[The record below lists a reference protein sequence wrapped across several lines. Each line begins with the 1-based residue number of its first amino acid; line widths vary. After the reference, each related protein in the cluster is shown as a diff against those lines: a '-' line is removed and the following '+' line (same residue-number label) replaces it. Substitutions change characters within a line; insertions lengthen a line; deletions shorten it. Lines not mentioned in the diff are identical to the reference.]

1 MYNFIDINEVQEAN
15 ALPSEAMMLNGSYIE
30 DLIPGYRT
38 LNVQGREALSP
49 ELSTYTTGV
58 RDGSTLQSRR
68 FPERTITVK
77 YQIIAESNEAYRDAY
92 NQLGGILNVE
102 NAELIFA
109 DEPDKF
115 FTGTPSTIRE
125 VDPGSNAVVGE
136 FEILCADPFKYSVLE
151 YEAEPDLDE
160 NSILL
165 DYNGTYKA
173 FPVLEADFYNEE
185 DIAEDGETE
194 TALTGS
200 GDCGYVA
207 FFTEDEKIIQLG
219 DPDEVDGEEGVYPKS
234 QTLVNQSFKKSASW
248 GSSVQKQWALNS
260 GSVIP
265 DSLIQA
271 GTLGMAVASYAVP
284 VNPATTS
291 GTLCNVWSYAGEPNF
306 KYTVTAKTS
315 GRTAS
320 SVKVSISI
328 TAALR
333 YDGSY
338 FGNGYGLTASVYIG
352 GSWRNVTL
360 KKTSDYW
367 RGKTA
372 HTVTLAVTVSG
383 LSNTATSLSGI
394 KFKVTRSDSVGGKA
408 GILGETACNALK
420 ISPYTVGEPETYY
433 LHPTGYG
440 SENGAWH
447 GPSITRTLP
456 ADASGE
462 VGATNFTLT
471 YKQKMCIGSGKSDT
485 KQLGG
490 FQVQLTAANGTNVA
504 GVRIKKSNSGKQATI
519 YYYILGAVVYT
530 GTIDLSYNNK
540 YFGSTESAVQTSKIT
555 KSGSKVT
562 FAIGGVT
569 KSFKDE
575 DIAALK
581 VTKLTFMFEQWSTS
595 TALSYNGL
603 YWAKFVKNN
612 CNTFKDI
619 PNKFSAGD
627 VLIADCKSGTITLN
641 GVAAPE
647 LGALGNDWEDFTL
660 SPGLNQIGIAYSEWL
675 TTEYAPTMKVRY
687 REVFL

>member
-1 MYNFIDINEVQEAN
+1 MYNFIDVTGERSEI
-15 ALPSEAMMLNGSYIE
+15 ALPSEAMRINGAYIE
-30 DLIPGYRT
+30 ELIPGYRT
-38 LNVQGREALSP
+38 LNVQGRESLSP
-49 ELSTYTTGV
+49 ELMTFKTGV
-58 RDGSTLQSRR
+58 RDGSVLQNRR
-68 FPERTITVK
+68 YPERTIIVK
-77 YQIIAESNEAYRDAY
+77 YQIIAETNEAFRAAY
-92 NQLGGILNVE
+92 NQLGGVLNVE
-102 NAELIFA
+102 NAELIFE

-115 FTGTPSTIRE
+115 FIGTPSKIRE
-125 VDPGSNAVVGE
+125 VEPGKNSVIGE

-173 FPVLEADFYNEE
+173 FPTLEADFFNEE
-185 DIAEDGETE
+185 DVSEDGETE

-219 DPDEVDGEEGVYPKS
+219 NPDEVDGETAYAKS
-234 QTLVNQSFKKSASW
+234 QTLVNQSFKASSAW
-248 GSSVQKQWALNS
+248 GSAAKKQWPMNS
-260 GSVIP
+260 GNVIP
-265 DSLIQA
+265 NSLVKA
-271 GTLGMAVASYAVP
+271 GSLGMAVASYAVP
-284 VNPATTS
+284 ANPATTS
-291 GTLCNVWSYAGEPNF
+291 GTLCNVWSYAGQPNF

-320 SVKVSISI
+320 SVKVNISI

-338 FGNGYGLTASVYIG
+338 FGHGYGLTASVYIG
-352 GSWRNVTL
+352 GAWRNVKL
-360 KKTSDYW
+360 KDTSAYW

-372 HTVTLAVTVSG
+372 HTVNLTVTVTG
-383 LSNTATSLSGI
+383 LSNTAASLSGI
-394 KFKVTRSDSVGGKA
+394 KFKVTRNDSTGGTA
-408 GILGETACNALK
+408 GILNETACNNLK
-420 ISPYTVGEPETYY
+420 ISPYTASEPETHY
-433 LHPTGYG
+433 LHPTSY
-440 SENGAWH
+440 STAVDTWH
-447 GPSITRTLP
+447 GPTITRTLP

-471 YKQKMCIGSGKSDT
+471 YKQKMCIGNGKNDT

-490 FQVQLTAANGTNVA
+490 FQAQLTAADGTNVA
-504 GVRIKKSNSGKQATI
+504 GVRIKKSNSGNKATI

-540 YFGSTESAVQTSKIT
+540 YFGAKESAVQTSKIT
-555 KSGSKVT
+555 KSGNKVT

-569 KSFKDE
+569 KSYKDD

-595 TALSYNGL
+595 AALSYNGL

-612 CNTFKDI
+612 CNTFRDI

-627 VLIADCKSGTITLN
+627 VLIADCKNGTVTLN
-641 GVAAPE
+641 GIAAPE
-647 LGALGNDWEDFTL
+647 LGALGNDWEDFALT
-660 SPGLNQIGIAYSEWL
+660 PGLNQIGIAYSEWL
-675 TTEYAPTMKVRY
+675 AADYAPKMKVRY
-687 REVFL
+687 REVYL